1 MAKRYSIL
9 DEGLVSEFSGRP
21 DGIGQFSH
29 SLGPSEEKMEA
40 AIGFKPMH
48 RGFADLQIEVQVP
61 KKPNDSG
68 PAEVKAIAR
77 NPEVSRSLSES
88 SRTVWPVPD
97 ESYFDG
103 HS

>member
-48 RGFADLQIEVQVP
+48 RGFADLPRPAPDP
-61 KKPNDSG
+61 KKP
-68 PAEVKAIAR
+68 R
-77 NPEVSRSLSES
+77 NSEANVPSMQSPNTEFSEPFSQS
-88 SRTVWPVPD
+88 SRMVSPV
-97 ESYFDG
+97 SNKAYFDG